1 MERGHAA
8 LLARLALIGTVLL
21 GAAGCASLTGKK
33 AAPGAGAASA
43 ADSLPAD
50 DTASAVPAPAQPS
63 IRVPE
68 GDSAAADSVGKETA
82 HAPEPPSGPVT
93 TTDVKKLEEM
103 GPVYTPSDIGPMLAP
118 GDWLGDLLEDTL
130 VPVIKKYHLSPD
142 RAAYFWVLVD
152 DQGEV
157 RDVVLHT
164 SSGHGAFDHAARA
177 AALHLHYLAAHRDG
191 QRVPVWVLA
200 RVSLLMR

>member
-1 MERGHAA
+1 VGRWHA
-8 LLARLALIGTVLL
+8 ARLAGTALVGTVLV
-21 GAAGCASLTGKK
+21 GVAGCASLTGRKT
-33 AAPGAGAASA
+33 APGAGAAVVS
-43 ADSLPAD
+43 DSLPAD
-50 DTASAVPAPAQPS
+50 DTV
-63 IRVPE
+63 
-68 GDSAAADSVGKETA
+68 AAAKFADDSTTI
-82 HAPEPPSGPVT
+82 APGSGGTTEKARAPQPPSGPVT
-93 TTDVKKLEEM
+93 TTDLKKLEKM

-157 RDVVLHT
+157 QDVVLHT
-164 SSGHGAFDHAARA
+164 SSGQGAFDHAARA

-191 QRVPVWVLA
+191 RRVPVWVLA

>member
-1 MERGHAA
+1 MVELDHAA
-8 LLARLALIGTVLL
+8 LLAGLALIGTVLV
-21 GAAGCASLTGKK
+21 GAVGCASLTGKK
-33 AAPGAGAASA
+33 AAPGAGAAVA

-68 GDSAAADSVGKETA
+68 GDSAADPA
-82 HAPEPPSGPVT
+82 APEPPSGPVT

-142 RAAYFWVLVD
+142 RSAYFWVLVD

-164 SSGHGAFDHAARA
+164 SSGHGPFDHAARA